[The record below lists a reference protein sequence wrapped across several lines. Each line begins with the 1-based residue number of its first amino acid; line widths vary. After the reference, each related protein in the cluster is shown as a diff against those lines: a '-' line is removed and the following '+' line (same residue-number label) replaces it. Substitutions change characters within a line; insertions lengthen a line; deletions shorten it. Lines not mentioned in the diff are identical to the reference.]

1 MVKVSTFAPQG
12 SFSGRASDRKVVGM
26 TRRYR
31 LSWPVVVLICAFFSA
46 LIALHVSSP
55 QLWLVAFMVVP
66 LAVAPVRSL

>member
-1 MVKVSTFAPQG
+1 
-12 SFSGRASDRKVVGM
+12 M

-31 LSWPVVVLICAFFSA
+31 LSWPVVALICAVFSA

-66 LAVAPVRSL
+66 LAVAPVRSM